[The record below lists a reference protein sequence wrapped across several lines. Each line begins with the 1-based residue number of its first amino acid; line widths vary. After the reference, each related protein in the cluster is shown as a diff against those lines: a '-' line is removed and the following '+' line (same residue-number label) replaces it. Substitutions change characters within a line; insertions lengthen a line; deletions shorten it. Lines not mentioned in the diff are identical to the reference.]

1 MGARNVA
8 HIVKSLPEAFSP
20 VPQEFKSDLTVEEAD
35 SWLALISCCCV
46 PETTGLSRGKA
57 APCDWSWQ
65 GEPTLPPPVPCD
77 NVVPGRH
84 PLVYLI
90 DTKLLIFKNHDVEF
104 IYSAF
109 IVLFWEVKNSF
120 IEENEIIVCI
130 MMSFWAVEGS
140 SP

>member
-1 MGARNVA
+1 MLQPNLRSTRRLGVRNVA
-8 HIVKSLPEAFSP
+8 QVVKSLPEAYAP
-20 VPQEFKSDLTVEEAD
+20 VLQEFKSDLTIEEAD

-46 PETTGLSRGKA
+46 PETTGPSRGKA

-77 NVVPGRH
+77 DLVSGRH

-90 DTKLLIFKNHDVEF
+90 DRKLLISKNHDVEF

-109 IVLFWEVKNSF
+109 IVPFL
-120 IEENEIIVCI
+120 
-130 MMSFWAVEGS
+130 GS
-140 SP
+140 

>member
-1 MGARNVA
+1 M
-8 HIVKSLPEAFSP
+8 
-20 VPQEFKSDLTVEEAD
+20 
-35 SWLALISCCCV
+35 
-46 PETTGLSRGKA
+46 TGPGKV
-57 APCDWSWQ
+57 
-65 GEPTLPPPVPCD
+65 VPCD

-90 DTKLLIFKNHDVEF
+90 DKKLLIFKNHDVEF